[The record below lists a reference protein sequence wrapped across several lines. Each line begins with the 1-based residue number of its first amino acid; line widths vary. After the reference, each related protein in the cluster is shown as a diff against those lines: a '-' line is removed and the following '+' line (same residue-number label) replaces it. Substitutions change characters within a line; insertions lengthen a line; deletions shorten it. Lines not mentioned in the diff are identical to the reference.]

1 MLLQLIGIFATVLV
15 VYLIASYLISKN
27 NSEIIYEEDMD
38 EEEFRVCLVTVLLK
52 DSLPISVWIYLT
64 KGEIR
69 FPPFKRIRVKEHQ
82 KDEISS
88 PSGHYLSPIPILR
101 CRRT

>member
-38 EEEFRVCLVTVLLK
+38 EEELK
-52 DSLPISVWIYLT
+52 SLD
-64 KGEIR
+64 
-69 FPPFKRIRVKEHQ
+69 
-82 KDEISS
+82 DEINN
-88 PSGHYLSPIPILR
+88 
-101 CRRT
+101 

>member
-38 EEEFRVCLVTVLLK
+38 EEELK
-52 DSLPISVWIYLT
+52 SLD
-64 KGEIR
+64 
-69 FPPFKRIRVKEHQ
+69 
-82 KDEISS
+82 DEIDN
-88 PSGHYLSPIPILR
+88 
-101 CRRT
+101 

>member
-38 EEEFRVCLVTVLLK
+38 EEELK
-52 DSLPISVWIYLT
+52 SLD
-64 KGEIR
+64 
-69 FPPFKRIRVKEHQ
+69 
-82 KDEISS
+82 DEIND
-88 PSGHYLSPIPILR
+88 
-101 CRRT
+101 